1 MSEGKRDE
9 TGDLI
14 LYESNPSMWRQAPF
28 TFLFFLALIPFFG
41 LGILLLAIWWVQT
54 LATELTL
61 TENVITLRLGIFS
74 KRLNQIR
81 LGDVREISID
91 QTWFQR
97 IMNSGRIEIS
107 SAATSDEADI
117 AVTGMPDPERVR
129 LIINKHRRASD
140 E

>member
-1 MSEGKRDE
+1 MSEGRRDE

-28 TFLFFLALIPFFG
+28 TFFFFLLLIPFFG

-61 TENVITLRLGIFS
+61 TENVITLRRGIFS

-81 LGDVREISID
+81 LGDVREILID

-117 AVTGMPDPERVR
+117 VVTGMPDPERVR
-129 LIINKHRRASD
+129 MIINKHRRASN

>member
-28 TFLFFLALIPFFG
+28 TFLVFLLLIPFFG
-41 LGILLLAIWWVQT
+41 LGILLLAIWWIQT

-61 TENVITLRLGIFS
+61 TENVITLRRGIFS

-81 LGDVREISID
+81 VGDVREIFIA

-117 AVTGMPDPERVR
+117 IVSGMPEPERVR
-129 LIINKHRRASD
+129 LIINKHRRASN

>member
-1 MSEGKRDE
+1 MSQGKRDE

-14 LYESNPSMWRQAPF
+14 LYDSNPSMWRQAPF
-28 TFLFFLALIPFFG
+28 TFAFFVLLIPVFG
-41 LGILLLAIWWVQT
+41 LGVILLAVWWVQT

-61 TENVITLRLGIFS
+61 TENVITLRRGILS
-74 KRLNQIR
+74 KSVNQIR
-81 LGDVREISID
+81 LADVREILVE

-97 IMNSGRIEIS
+97 IMNAGRIEIS

-117 AVTGMPDPERVR
+117 VVTGMPDPEQVR
-129 LIINKHRRASD
+129 IIINRHRKASN